1 MNRTSN
7 RRAFSPRLLALT
19 LVAAWTASAGAQQN
33 FDSVKVTAQPLA
45 GHVTVLFGSG
55 GNMALLV
62 GDDGAVLIDDQF
74 APLTEKIR
82 AAIAAITDKPVRF
95 LINTHLHGDH
105 TGGNANFG
113 KAGAIIVAHD
123 NVRRRMSRSQF
134 SERFKSTTPPAPPA
148 ALPLVTFAEEVTLHL
163 DGDSIHVVHLP
174 PAHTDGDSFIHFM
187 GANVI
192 HMGDTFFNGSYP
204 YIDTGSGGSV
214 DGVVASADRVLAIA
228 NEETRII
235 PGHGPVSTRADL
247 AEYRRV
253 VSTIRDRVQAMVRQG
268 KSLAEVV
275 ASKPTAEFDAK
286 WGKGFMTS
294 DVFLDIVY
302 GDLKA
307 RDGKR

>member
-1 MNRTSN
+1 M
-7 RRAFSPRLLALT
+7 
-19 LVAAWTASAGAQQN
+19 SAIQ
-33 FDSVKVTAQPLA
+33 VK
-45 GHVTVLFGSG
+45 S
-55 GNMALLV
+55 
-62 GDDGAVLIDDQF
+62 
-74 APLTEKIR
+74 
-82 AAIAAITDKPVRF
+82 
-95 LINTHLHGDH
+95 
-105 TGGNANFG
+105 
-113 KAGAIIVAHD
+113 
-123 NVRRRMSRSQF
+123 
-134 SERFKSTTPPAPPA
+134 PPAEKA
-148 ALPLVTFAEEVTLHL
+148 ALPVVTFAEEVTLHL

-253 VSTIRDRVQAMVRQG
+253 VSTIRDRVQAMVRKG